1 MKNSNFDEGAS
12 WENLPFMSLYTIY
25 CLWNNELEKFIE
37 VIDKVFVKQLLSQPP
52 MSKVELSEDMIRI
65 TFFEDIL
72 LFLLAKNQYETILNI
87 LDKFGIKEYFKPIY
101 YATVSLLKDERQ
113 QEYLRMGPEL
123 KGTVD
128 EILQKVEE
136 YRVNYA

>member
-1 MKNSNFDEGAS
+1 MK
-12 WENLPFMSLYTIY
+12 IY
-25 CLWNNELEKFIE
+25 LGSDHRGFALKE
-37 VIDKVFVKQLLSQPP
+37 KVFAY
-52 MSKVELSEDMIRI
+52 
-65 TFFEDIL
+65 
-72 LFLLAKNQYETILNI
+72 LAKNQYETILNI